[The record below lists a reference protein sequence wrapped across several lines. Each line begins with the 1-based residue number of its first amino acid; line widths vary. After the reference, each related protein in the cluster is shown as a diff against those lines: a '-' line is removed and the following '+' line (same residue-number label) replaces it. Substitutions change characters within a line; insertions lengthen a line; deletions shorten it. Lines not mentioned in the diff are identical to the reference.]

1 MTRGEPSAAA
11 REVVRVEKRG
21 THSHLWQVT
30 ISGVFVQDFAFEHT
44 AEERADEL
52 RSALD
57 VFAAA
62 RVAEELE
69 TRSQV
74 DSVVRLW
81 NRLMREML
89 ERIAS
94 NKDSMEWWR
103 DLDLL
108 LNKLDALRAPRGKN
122 V

>member
-52 RSALD
+52 RIVWATRPYPGER
-57 VFAAA
+57 AAHERKHQDDQAEIA
-62 RVAEELE
+62 RLS
-69 TRSQV
+69 T
-74 DSVVRLW
+74 
-81 NRLMREML
+81 
-89 ERIAS
+89 ER
-94 NKDSMEWWR
+94 DR
-103 DLDLL
+103 
-108 LNKLDALRAPRGKN
+108 RGGTL
-122 V
+122 